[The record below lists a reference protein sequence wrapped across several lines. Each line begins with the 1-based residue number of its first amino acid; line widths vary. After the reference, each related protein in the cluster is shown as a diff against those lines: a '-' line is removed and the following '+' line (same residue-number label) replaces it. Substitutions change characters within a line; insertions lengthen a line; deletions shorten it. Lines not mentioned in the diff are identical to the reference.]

1 MTYRQRMLA
10 VLKGEESD
18 RIPFCPRMDLWY
30 IANQARGTLPDR
42 FEGMN
47 TVEIARELEVGC
59 HAIDADFTT
68 PRPPES
74 HMIRVF
80 GCDNHT
86 DYTYR
91 VELKDLPLECHTEGE
106 NFITR
111 ITKAAGE
118 LTTRMRYTA
127 EMANNGISTPF
138 IDSYPIKA
146 VNDLEAVA
154 YSIYQ
159 G

>member
-47 TVEIARELEVGC
+47 TVDIARELEVGC
-59 HAIDADFTT
+59 HAIDADFTM
-68 PRPPES
+68 PRSPES
-74 HMIRVF
+74 HKISVF
-80 GCDNHT
+80 GFDNHP

-91 VELKDLPLECHTEGE
+91 VELTDLPVEFHADGE
-106 NFITR
+106 NFVTR
-111 ITKAAGE
+111 IGTAAGE

-127 EMANNGISTPF
+127 ESALYAFRAPWIRAG
-138 IDSYPIKA
+138 
-146 VNDLEAVA
+146 
-154 YSIYQ
+154 
-159 G
+159 